1 MTHNS
6 SLSRLTAV
14 ALVVGILVGLGVR
27 AAFAANAESSW
38 QVTGTVAGYTYEN
51 RSFISNTGTDAATDD
66 QTTNLVNV
74 PSGYMGVWAGLYE
87 SNGSLC
93 KQSAWYYNS
102 GPAAGIGYPT
112 NGTYCG
118 TGNYYSYGESKA
130 YTGSGYVAY
139 HTYTSPE
146 LGFP

>member
-1 MTHNS
+1 MLAHSYRT
-6 SLSRLTAV
+6 RLTAV
-14 ALVVGILVGLGVR
+14 ALVAGLLLGIGAR
-27 AAFAANAESSW
+27 AGFAASAESSW
-38 QVTGTVAGYTYEN
+38 KVTGTVNGYTYEN
-51 RSFISNTGTDAATDD
+51 RSVISNTGTYAATDD
-66 QTTNLVNV
+66 QTTNFVNV

-93 KQSAWYYNS
+93 KQSPWYYYS
-102 GPAAGIGYPT
+102 GAAGGIGYPT

>member
-1 MTHNS
+1 MHNYS
-6 SLSRLTAV
+6 HRARAASV
-14 ALVVGILVGLGVR
+14 ALVAGILVGVGAH
-27 AAFAANAESSW
+27 AAIATQAQSSW
-38 QVTGTVAGYTYEN
+38 QVTGTVNGYTYEN
-51 RSFISNTGTDAATDD
+51 RAVVDNTGTDAATWD
-66 QTTNLVNV
+66 QTTNSVNV

-93 KQSAWYYNS
+93 KQSPWYDNS
-102 GPAAGIGYPT
+102 GSAGGIGYPT